1 MGVAAHSFN
10 EASQFFNQKIKEAV
24 VQLRKD
30 LPRAA
35 ITCLDVY
42 LLQSPKRGK
51 YILLYSLAPEFS
63 LNNSY

>member
-35 ITCLDVY
+35 ITCLD
-42 LLQSPKRGK
+42 LPRAA
-51 YILLYSLAPEFS
+51 ITCLAW
-63 LNNSY
+63 